1 MTREV
6 LETDNEGRAVV
17 VVYRESDD
25 ERAQRVEER
34 AEQAERGRQVAR
46 SLRRTRPESSS
57 SEPSTKK

>member
-25 ERAQRVEER
+25 ERRDDPDDVSAHHGP
-34 AEQAERGRQVAR
+34 APG
-46 SLRRTRPESSS
+46 
-57 SEPSTKK
+57 